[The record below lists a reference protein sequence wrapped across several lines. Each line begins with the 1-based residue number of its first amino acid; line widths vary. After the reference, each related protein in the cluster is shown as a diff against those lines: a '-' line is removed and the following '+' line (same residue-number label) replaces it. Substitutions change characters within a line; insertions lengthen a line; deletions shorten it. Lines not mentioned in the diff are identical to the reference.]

1 MRGGI
6 CVFRRPFGFA
16 GRIPESDSRLQNG
29 NRPSESSLK
38 IIGRLRP
45 LSRLRGRARV
55 GAVAAAEISDGYG
68 GCQKRFCETPPQPS
82 PARAQGR
89 ELNIKAA

>member
-1 MRGGI
+1 MRDGI

-29 NRPSESSLK
+29 NRPSEGSLK

-45 LSRLRGRARV
+45 LPRA
-55 GAVAAAEISDGYG
+55 GAGEGVNGTAA
-68 GCQKRFCETPPQPS
+68 
-82 PARAQGR
+82 
-89 ELNIKAA
+89 